1 MNKISERYREDHM
14 GLRRQ
19 GKKPRRLGLPH
30 LVKQRLRKDT
40 IHGPLL
46 LLLEKEVNNENFIV
60 IPCD

>member
-1 MNKISERYREDHM
+1 M